1 MTKLPGSRCADAPEA
16 PAFFPTVPSRLFPL
30 DLMQNRRF
38 PLLLIPAAL
47 LLLLP
52 MTGCGDSEVSAGTE
66 TDASASTSSLT
77 RVETLELAPT
87 SFEDVVAL
95 TGSVEA
101 LNDATLSAQA
111 SGTITRLAGRGDRV
125 PSGGRVAQ
133 IDPRE
138 EQASLDQLQAQFNL
152 AKDRLERQRPL
163 YRDSIIS
170 AIEFEQIQ
178 SEYNRTKAALAEA
191 RQRVDKTRV
200 TSPFGGTIEE
210 RFVERGEQV
219 SPGTP
224 VARVVSTQRVRV
236 RAGVPERYANDIR
249 RGTTVR
255 LDFRRYGGEVRAS
268 EVTFVGSA
276 ISPDTRTFPI
286 EVELNNTDG
295 RLKPEMV
302 ASVRLTRSQRSDALV
317 VPRTSVVR
325 DELGTHLFVASPQGE
340 VHVVEKRD
348 VVIGASYGERAVV
361 DSGVSAGDFVVV
373 AGQNNV
379 APGDSVNVTQTYS
392 TLESAGVPYE
402 GADTKG
408 FGAPDPSSKNTSN
421 TGTSGPSR

>member
-38 PLLLIPAAL
+38 PLLLIPVAL

-52 MTGCGDSEVSAGTE
+52 MTGCGDGEVSAAQKRTLP
-66 TDASASTSSLT
+66 ASTPSLT

-87 SFEDVVAL
+87 TFEDIVTL

-111 SGTITRLAGRGDRV
+111 SGTITQLAERGDRI
-125 PSGGRVAQ
+125 PNGGRVAQ

-138 EQASLDQLQAQFNL
+138 EQASLDQLQAQFDL
-152 AKDRLERQRPL
+152 AKDQLKRQRPL
-163 YRDSIIS
+163 YQDSIIS

-178 SEYNRTKAALAEA
+178 SEYIRTKAALAEA

-200 TSPFGGTIEE
+200 TSPFGGTVEE

-219 SPGTP
+219 SPGTQI
-224 VARVVSTQRVRV
+224 ARVVNTDRVRV
-236 RAGVPERYANDIR
+236 RAGVPERYANDIQ
-249 RGTTVR
+249 RGTSVR
-255 LDFRRYGGEVRAS
+255 LDFRRYGGEIRSS
-268 EVTFVGSA
+268 EVTFAGQA

-286 EVELNNTDG
+286 EVELRNTDG

-302 ASVRLTRSQRSDALV
+302 ASVRITRSERSDALV

-325 DELGTHLFVASPQGE
+325 DELGTHLFVASAQGD

-348 VVIGASYGERAVV
+348 VVIGASYGERAMVS
-361 DSGVSAGDFVVV
+361 SGVNAGEFVVV

-379 APGDSVNVTQTYS
+379 APGDSVNITKTYS
-392 TLESAGVPYE
+392 SLDSAGVPYE
-402 GADTKG
+402 GADTEG
-408 FGAPDPSSKNTSN
+408 FGTPDPSSNRS
-421 TGTSGPSR
+421 TGPAR